1 MSNFTVNDIPMN
13 VSNTVDARDMV
24 TVVNELRELAKRKHT
39 EANDYQ
45 QKASISEAIADSYN
59 DSANRLERRLLM
71 LLDSKLNK
79 V

>member
-24 TVVNELRELAKRKHT
+24 TVVNELRELAKRKQNET
-39 EANDYQ
+39 DELQ

>member
-1 MSNFTVNDIPMN
+1 
-13 VSNTVDARDMV
+13 MV
-24 TVVNELRELAKRKHT
+24 TVVNELRELAKRKHS
-39 EANDYQ
+39 EASDYQ
-45 QKASISEAIADSYN
+45 QKAAISEAIADSYN